1 MNVQFLNDR
10 EANLRST
17 LTNNPSDAFRPVN
30 SRPETESL
38 DLTALAAGAS
48 VLIRRAISAH
58 PDSIALVSSFGSDSA
73 ALLHLVATIDRTLP
87 IIFLDTGRHF
97 PETLAYVDTLKQ
109 HLGLTNLS
117 RIRPSDEDI
126 ATLDPDA
133 LRAKSDPDG
142 CCDFRKVKTLAH
154 ALEPFD
160 AWISGR
166 KRFQSATRQSIR
178 EVEQDGRRLKY
189 NPMAA
194 WSSADISAYRSVH
207 DLPQHP
213 LSAKGFLS
221 IGCVP
226 CTTAV
231 LPGEDQR
238 SGRWRGLKKAECG
251 IHQGDRVA

>member
-1 MNVQFLNDR
+1 MKVQFLNER

-38 DLTALAAGAS
+38 DLAALAAGAS

-73 ALLHLVATIDRTLP
+73 ALLHLVATIDRSLP

-97 PETLAYVDTLKQ
+97 PETLAYVDTLKE

-117 RIRPSDEDI
+117 RIRPSDDDI

-133 LRAKSDPDG
+133 LLAKSDPDG

-166 KRFQSATRQSIR
+166 KRFQSATHPIHTRGGARRTALKIQSHGRVVFRGHFHLSQRPRSAPAPAQRQRLSF
-178 EVEQDGRRLKY
+178 DWLCALHNGRL
-189 NPMAA
+189 A
-194 WSSADISAYRSVH
+194 
-207 DLPQHP
+207 
-213 LSAKGFLS
+213 G
-221 IGCVP
+221 
-226 CTTAV
+226 
-231 LPGEDQR
+231 
-238 SGRWRGLKKAECG
+238 
-251 IHQGDRVA
+251 